1 MIVTHKAFSLYE
13 IEVDESQFTVR
24 KPSNITINKEGN
36 PVQNYKTIGFFIS
49 LEQAILRIIKLL
61 MIENNEDK
69 TIDLQEYI
77 DQYKAIVEQLKPF
90 A

>member
-1 MIVTHKAFSLYE
+1 MIVTHKAFNLYE

-24 KPSNITINKEGN
+24 KPSNITIDKEGN
-36 PVQNYKTIGFFIS
+36 SVQNYKTIGFFIS

-61 MIENNEDK
+61 MIENNENK
-69 TIDLQEYI
+69 TIDLQAYI